1 MPFLVTLSSPAF
13 PSSPPFR
20 TSTPANNFTSHDL
33 AGALQDMQV
42 AAAAASMRG
51 TETVGAKSAAR
62 RLSRVLVGRRRR
74 AAVLLLA
81 LAYAAAMLM
90 LTIGGSEGSGSSGV
104 VAGVLRRGAQPA
116 PPGSVYRS
124 HLVFERL
131 LPEMRA
137 FASRPNPVSVPRLAF
152 FAP

>member
-1 MPFLVTLSSPAF
+1 MS
-13 PSSPPFR
+13 
-20 TSTPANNFTSHDL
+20 
-33 AGALQDMQV
+33 V

-51 TETVGAKSAAR
+51 TETVVGAKPAAR
-62 RLSRVLVGRRRR
+62 RLGRVLVGRRRR

-81 LAYAAAMLM
+81 LAYVAAMLVLAM
-90 LTIGGSEGSGSSGV
+90 GVSEGFGSSSV
-104 VAGVLRRGAQPA
+104 VAGALGRRAQPA

-137 FASRPNPVSVPRLAF
+137 FAPRPNPVSVPKLAF